1 MAKKT
6 STSETGHA
14 KNVAN
19 FDDLITIA
27 TGMGATYNPADAKI
41 KVAALTTLHT
51 NADNSILAVEN
62 LEPAYTNAVDNRQ
75 AVFLPVKKLTTRIM
89 SALSSSGATAA
100 SVADAKT
107 IARKL
112 QGTRA
117 TPIKNATPS
126 PTPSPTP
133 TPTAKTISASQQS
146 FVNQYD
152 NMNKMA
158 QLLATIPSYAPNE
171 ADLKLAAINTL
182 VASMKAQNKAVAIAL
197 QPVVNAR
204 NTRNAI
210 LYTPVTGLV
219 DIAQE
224 VKNYIKS
231 VYGATS
237 AQYKQAAKIKF
248 TTSV

>member
-1 MAKKT
+1 
-6 STSETGHA
+6 
-14 KNVAN
+14 
-19 FDDLITIA
+19 
-27 TGMGATYNPADAKI
+27 
-41 KVAALTTLHT
+41 
-51 NADNSILAVEN
+51 
-62 LEPAYTNAVDNRQ
+62 
-75 AVFLPVKKLTTRIM
+75 
-89 SALSSSGATAA
+89 
-100 SVADAKT
+100 
-107 IARKL
+107 
-112 QGTRA
+112 
-117 TPIKNATPS
+117 
-126 PTPSPTP
+126 
-133 TPTAKTISASQQS
+133 
-146 FVNQYD
+146 
-152 NMNKMA
+152 MA